1 MAAMRCSVATP
12 DRALFEGEVAY
23 AGVPG
28 ADGSYG
34 VLPGHE
40 LMLSLNA
47 QGGVLT
53 LHVGEDGQDHRDYL
67 IMGGATQVFDDRV
80 TVLARFGTLIADI
93 DADAVRAE
101 LEEVRAA
108 IAALQQKDDDEQD
121 KATLDTA
128 TMRQKWLELQ
138 LDYANG
144 KAQ

>member
-23 AGVPG
+23 AGIPG

-40 LMLSLNA
+40 LMLSLNS
-47 QGGVLT
+47 QGGVLE
-53 LHVGEDGQDHRDYL
+53 LHVGEDGQDHQQFL
-67 IMGGATQVFDDRV
+67 IMGGATQVFDNHV
-80 TVLARFGTLIADI
+80 TVLARFGTAMGDI
-93 DADAVRAE
+93 DAEAVRAE

-108 IAALQQKDDDEQD
+108 IADLQQSDEQQ
-121 KATLDTA
+121 KATLDTV

-144 KAQ
+144 KVQ